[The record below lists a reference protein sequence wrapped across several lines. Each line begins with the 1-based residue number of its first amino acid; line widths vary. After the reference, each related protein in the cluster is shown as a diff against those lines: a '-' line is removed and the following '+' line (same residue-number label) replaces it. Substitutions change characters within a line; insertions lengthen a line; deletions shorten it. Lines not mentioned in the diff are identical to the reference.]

1 MNKAIDDTPIFSM
14 SLDGMDYDQLVVL
27 TRLLLNAMENY
38 GNDERPIQM
47 AECDELLDRV
57 RDRRKEMM
65 LYPDA

>member
-1 MNKAIDDTPIFSM
+1 MKALDDYPIFSM
-14 SLDGMDYDQLVVL
+14 SLDGMNDSQLIVL

-57 RDRRKEMM
+57 RERREE
-65 LYPDA
+65 LNGAV

>member
-1 MNKAIDDTPIFSM
+1 MKSLDDYPIFNM
-14 SLDGMDYDQLVVL
+14 SLDGMDENQLIVL